1 MTTRPADPESTTGG
15 GLAWRERLF
24 TTLQKRG
31 AIAVLIL
38 VVAIAALTFDNFLT
52 AQNLQNI
59 VLQGAFLGLIV
70 VGMTFVIISGG
81 IDLSVGSILALGG
94 VIAAQ
99 TVTIF
104 WPLALIL
111 PPLLCGLIG
120 FGNGLLI
127 AKAKM
132 SFFIV
137 TLAGLLGIRGLALA
151 LAGERPIRIDGGS
164 PFVWFGQGQILGVAV
179 PIVIVVVAFIVGGL
193 VLARTGYGRVIF
205 AIGGS
210 EESARRMGVA
220 GGRTKTI
227 AYHPT
232 AGAAGAMGCGRV
244 VVASGW
250 GDGSA
255 RLMGLP
261 VDRTK
266 IIAYTTSGALA
277 GLAGALLAARLSAGD
292 PNAGLVWELDAISA
306 VVVGGTLLTGGAGSM
321 SGSLAGVLLLSVLQN
336 LINQVG
342 TLGSYTQQLVS
353 GVFLIAVV
361 LVQAYLARK
370 PATIDK
376 GLANRFGVGR
386 LL

>member
-1 MTTRPADPESTTGG
+1 MTNAPADQETASG

-24 TTLQKRG
+24 TTLQRRG

-38 VVAIAALTFDNFLT
+38 VVAVSALAFDNFLT

-81 IDLSVGSILALGG
+81 IDLSVGSMLSLGG
-94 VIAAQ
+94 VLAAL
-99 TVTIF
+99 TVQVF

-111 PPLLCGLIG
+111 PLLVCGLIG

-132 SFFIV
+132 APFIV

-151 LAGERPIRIDGGS
+151 FANEKPIGIDGGS
-164 PFVWFGQGQILGVAV
+164 PFDWFGQGQILGVSV
-179 PIVIVVVAFIVGGL
+179 PVIFVIIAFAVGGL
-193 VLARTGYGRVIF
+193 ILARTSYGRVIF

-210 EESARRMGVA
+210 EESAR
-220 GGRTKTI
+220 
-227 AYHPT
+227 
-232 AGAAGAMGCGRV
+232 
-244 VVASGW
+244 
-250 GDGSA
+250 
-255 RLMGLP
+255 LMGLP

-266 IIAYTTSGALA
+266 VIAYATSGALA

-292 PNAGLVWELDAISA
+292 PNAGLAWELDAISA

-321 SGSLAGVLLLSVLQN
+321 SGSLAGVLLLSILQN
-336 LINQVG
+336 LINQLG
-342 TLGSYTQQLVS
+342 TLGSYAQQLVS
-353 GVFLIAVV
+353 GAFLIIVV
-361 LVQAYLARK
+361 VAQAYLTRRR
-370 PATIDK
+370 TY
-376 GLANRFGVGR
+376 
-386 LL
+386 

>member
-1 MTTRPADPESTTGG
+1 MTTRPADPDSTTGG
-15 GLAWRERLF
+15 RFAWRERLF

-99 TVTIF
+99 TVQVF

-132 SFFIV
+132 APFIV

-179 PIVIVVVAFIVGGL
+179 PIVFVVVAFIVGGL

-210 EESARRMGVA
+210 EE
-220 GGRTKTI
+220 
-227 AYHPT
+227 
-232 AGAAGAMGCGRV
+232 
-244 VVASGW
+244 
-250 GDGSA
+250 SA

-277 GLAGALLAARLSAGD
+277 GLAGALLAARISAGD
-292 PNAGLVWELDAISA
+292 PNGGLAWELDAISA
-306 VVVGGTLLTGGAGSM
+306 VVVGGTLLTGGAGSI

-336 LINQVG
+336 LINQLG
-342 TLGSYTQQLVS
+342 TLGSYAQQLVS
-353 GVFLIAVV
+353 GFFLIAVV
-361 LVQAYLARK
+361 LVQAYLKRQQ
-370 PATIDK
+370 
-376 GLANRFGVGR
+376 RS
-386 LL
+386 